1 MKEGESSP
9 TGYILRIAR
18 DEWVK
23 QVFDLK
29 KYYVGVR
36 GRWEPG
42 LTIFFA
48 RKAEKGDSFLGYGF
62 IENVQELEELSEEER
77 SECEKWGWKH
87 ALNFKNVVR
96 FEPPLPIK
104 ETLIKDVG
112 LWGSRLH
119 GYRLTSEQVQS
130 ILSKAEQTCS
140 FV

>member
-1 MKEGESSP
+1 MREGEFSSR
-9 TGYILRIAR
+9 GYILRITR

-36 GRWEPG
+36 RRWESG

-48 RKAEKGDSFLGYGF
+48 REAEKGDSFLGRGV
-62 IENVQELEELSEEER
+62 IERVQELDELSEEER
-77 SECEKWGWKH
+77 SECDEYGWNH
-87 ALNFKNVVR
+87 ALNFKDVVK

-104 ETLIKDVG
+104 ETIVKDVG
-112 LWGSRLH
+112 LWGNRLH
-119 GYRLTSEQVQS
+119 GYPLTSEQVRS
-130 ILSKAEQTCS
+130 ILSRAEQKCN

>member
-1 MKEGESSP
+1 M
-9 TGYILRIAR
+9 GYILRISR
-18 DEWVK
+18 DEWVE

-42 LTIFFA
+42 LTVFFA

-62 IENVQELEELSEEER
+62 IDNVQELEELSEEER
-77 SECEKWGWKH
+77 SECEKWGWKR
-87 ALNFKNVVR
+87 ALNFKNVVK

-104 ETLIKDVG
+104 ETFLKDTG

-119 GYRLTSEQVQS
+119 GYRLTSEQVRS
-130 ILSKAEQTCS
+130 ILSKAEQTCN

>member
-1 MKEGESSP
+1 MKEGEFSP
-9 TGYILRIAR
+9 MGYILRIVR
-18 DEWVK
+18 DEWVE

-48 RKAEKGDSFLGYGF
+48 RKAERGDSFLGYGV

-77 SECEKWGWKH
+77 SECEKWSWKH
-87 ALNFKNVVR
+87 ALNFKNVVK

-104 ETLIKDVG
+104 ETVIKDTG
-112 LWGSRLH
+112 LWGNRLH

-130 ILSKAEQTCS
+130 ILSKAEQTCN

>member
-1 MKEGESSP
+1 MKEGEFSP
-9 TGYILRIAR
+9 MGYILRITR

-48 RKAEKGDSFLGYGF
+48 RKAEKGDSFLGFGL
-62 IENVQELEELSEEER
+62 IENVQGLEELSVEER

-87 ALNFKNVVR
+87 ALNFKNVVK

-104 ETLIKDVG
+104 ETLIKEVG
-112 LWGSRLH
+112 LRGSRLH
-119 GYRLTSEQVQS
+119 GYRLTSEQVRS
-130 ILSKAEQTCS
+130 ILSKAEKMCN

>member
-1 MKEGESSP
+1 M
-9 TGYILRIAR
+9 GYILRISR

-48 RKAEKGDSFLGYGF
+48 RKAERGDSFLGYGL
-62 IENVQELEELSEEER
+62 IESVQELEELSDEER
-77 SECEKWGWKH
+77 NECEKWGWKH
-87 ALNFKNVVR
+87 ALNFKILVK

-104 ETLIKDVG
+104 ETLIKDTG

-119 GYRLTSEQVQS
+119 GYRLTSEQVRS